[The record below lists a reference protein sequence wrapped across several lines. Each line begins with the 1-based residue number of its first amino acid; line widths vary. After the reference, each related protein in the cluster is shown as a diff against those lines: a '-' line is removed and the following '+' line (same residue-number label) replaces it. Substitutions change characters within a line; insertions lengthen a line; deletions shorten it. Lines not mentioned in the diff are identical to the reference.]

1 MNIIIP
7 KTRQLKIN
15 TDIFSG
21 GNKQD
26 KITYPILLNKNFNKI
41 TPNKNSKIF
50 ICLYRICKS
59 TKKKIIYKQFLQYLL
74 YKFHDNTLSFPF
86 KNYTSGKPLNIANNL
101 VKKILQ
107 KNINCQGYLSM
118 SNNYY
123 FFYESKSNINVKK
136 ISSSDNYWWTLI
148 DEICN
153 SNKIVN
159 FPILAS
165 CYKIFYKNPSLIYL
179 KNNNQKMDIPVAT
192 FFGDTIEM
200 IPYTASL
207 GLRSSPYKTFGP
219 YYYFTNYIK
228 SIHWASFTSNYKER
242 TIFNKKVTDK
252 DGKYLQGGIIR
263 FALFLDNYDC
273 LLYNKNNLYYSLFDY
288 LDNDKLKKQNKKKHS
303 QKTHGLGEWT
313 EKYDSI
319 VLGNIKYKKLSG
331 YFNINT
337 EYVVKN
343 FEQQISL
350 STHEIDSNTVKH
362 NWDPTYENYYI
373 K

>member
-7 KTRQLKIN
+7 KKSININ
-15 TDIFSG
+15 TFNMTG
-21 GNKQD
+21 GNKKSNVNYPMVLKTNFS
-26 KITYPILLNKNFNKI
+26 KISPEKG
-41 TPNKNSKIF
+41 SKIF
-50 ICLYRICKS
+50 ICVYRICKS
-59 TKKKIIYKQFLQYLL
+59 SKKKIIYKEFLQYLL
-74 YKFHDNTLSFPF
+74 YKINDDIIFPF
-86 KNYTSGKPLNIANNL
+86 KIYREGTPLTIANKL
-101 VKKILQ
+101 VKTILQ
-107 KNINCQGYLSM
+107 KNIKCDGYLTH

-123 FFYESKSNINVKK
+123 FFYNNPSSIKVQK
-136 ISSSDNYWWTLI
+136 ISIQDNYWWALI

-153 SNKIVN
+153 HNKIVN
-159 FPILAS
+159 LPILPS
-165 CYKIFYKNPSLIYL
+165 CYTLFYKNPSLIYL
-179 KNNNQKMDIPVAT
+179 KKGKKNIDIPVVA

-228 SIHWASFTSNYKER
+228 SIHWGSFTSNYKDR
-242 TIFNKKVTDK
+242 TIFNKKVTNNN
-252 DGKYLQGGIIR
+252 GKYVQGGIIR
-263 FALFLDNYDC
+263 FALFLDDYTC
-273 LLYNKNNLYYSLFDY
+273 LLYNKNNMFYNLFDY
-288 LDNDKLKKQNKKKHS
+288 LDNNILKKQTNKTHK

-319 VLGNIKYKKLSG
+319 ILGNIKYNNLSG

-337 EYVVKN
+337 EYILKN

-350 STHEIDSNTVKH
+350 STHEIDKNTVKP
-362 NWDPTYENYYI
+362 NWDPLYQNYYI

>member
-7 KTRQLKIN
+7 KNRQVELNTYNLEGGKKPLNIN
-15 TDIFSG
+15 YPIIVEKNF
-21 GNKQD
+21 D
-26 KITYPILLNKNFNKI
+26 KIS
-41 TPNKNSKIF
+41 PNKNSKIF
-50 ICLYRICKS
+50 ICIYRICKS
-59 TKKKIIYKQFLQYLL
+59 TKKKIIYKEFLQYLL
-74 YKFHDNTLSFPF
+74 YKFPDNNIVFPF
-86 KNYTSGKPLNIANNL
+86 KNYIKGNPLKIANGL

-107 KNINCQGYLSM
+107 KTISCDGYLSS

-123 FFYESKSNINVKK
+123 FFYNNISSIKVKK
-136 ISSSDNYWWTLI
+136 MSITDNYWWGLI

-153 SNKIVN
+153 HNKIVN
-159 FPILAS
+159 FPILSS
-165 CYKIFYKNPSLIYL
+165 CYNIFYKNPSLIYL
-179 KNNNQKMDIPVAT
+179 KKGKENIDIPIAA
-192 FFGDTIEM
+192 FFGDTTEM

-228 SIHWASFTSNYKER
+228 SIHWGSFTSNYKER
-242 TIFNKKVTDK
+242 TIFNKKVTDEN
-252 DGKYLQGGIIR
+252 GKYLQGGIIR

-288 LDNDKLKKQNKKKHS
+288 LDNNTLKKRTKKKHT

-313 EKYDSI
+313 EKFDSI
-319 VLGNIKYKKLSG
+319 ILGNIKYKNLSG

-337 EYVVKN
+337 EYIVKN

-350 STHEIDSNTVKH
+350 STHEIDNNTVKH
-362 NWDPTYENYYI
+362 NWDPTYKNYYI